1 MTALAIPRIVAP
13 RPLLPR
19 GLETPGR
26 APRRSAVHTLALGL
40 VWLAVASG
48 SIVFTEPA
56 PTDALTIA
64 AIVLLPV
71 VGLVAFR
78 PAHVALAAV
87 WLVIVAGGFV
97 AAIDASDWADAT
109 RHTAISLYLAA
120 ASVVLAG
127 FVSLK
132 PAAHARLLLDAH
144 LAGCIVAAI
153 AGLVGYFDIVPEAR
167 DLFVKFER
175 ASGPFK
181 DPNVF
186 GPYLVPGLVYALH
199 LWIVRPMHRGLLPA
213 LLVAVLSLA
222 LLVSFSRGAWASA
235 ALAIGVYLY
244 FSFVTTR
251 RDRDRI
257 RIIALCTSGLALIVP
272 LLMLALQHDAIGNL
286 FAQRATLTQSYD
298 IGPEG
303 RFGGQQK
310 AIDLV
315 GSHPLGLG
323 ALEFPRRHH
332 HEDVHNVYLSMYLN
346 AGWIGGSFFL
356 SLMAAL
362 LVLGLAHALR
372 RSETSGLY
380 LVAYSAFA
388 ANALVGAVIDTDH
401 WRHLYLLIAL
411 VVGLMA
417 SRRRATARQP
427 RIVADRRPLLL
438 RRVVVIGP
446 SRRAPR
452 IVRRDAVVVDLFP
465 DPLRHRPLGGFKR
478 AARLLGPV
486 QPKRPPRLL
495 GRSLVARRAKIAP

>member
-1 MTALAIPRIVAP
+1 MTALATPRIVAP
-13 RPLLPR
+13 RPTLPR

-26 APRRSAVHTLALGL
+26 ATRRSFVHALALGL
-40 VWLAVASG
+40 VWLAVASA

-64 AIVLLPV
+64 AIVLLPII
-71 VGLVAFR
+71 GLVAFR
-78 PAHVALAAV
+78 PAHIALAAV
-87 WLVIVAGGFV
+87 WLVVVASGFV
-97 AAIDASDWADAT
+97 AAIDAGEWADAT
-109 RHTAISLYLAA
+109 KHTAISLYLAA

-132 PAAHARLLLDAH
+132 PGPHTRLLLNAH
-144 LAGCIVAAI
+144 LAGCIVAAL
-153 AGLVGYFDIVPEAR
+153 AGLAGYFEIVPEAKE
-167 DLFVKFER
+167 LFVKFER

-199 LWIVRPMHRGLLPA
+199 LWLVRPLHRGLLPA
-213 LLVAVLSLA
+213 LVFALLSLA
-222 LLVSFSRGAWASA
+222 LLLSFSRGAWASA
-235 ALAIGVYLY
+235 VLAIGAYLY
-244 FSFVTTR
+244 LSFVTTR
-251 RDRDRI
+251 RNRDRI
-257 RIIALCTSGLALIVP
+257 RIIGLCTAGLAMLVP
-272 LLMLALQHDAIGNL
+272 LLMVALQHDAVGNL
-286 FAQRATLTQSYD
+286 FSQRATLTQSYD
-298 IGPEG
+298 VGPEG

-310 AIDLV
+310 AFDLI
-315 GSHPLGLG
+315 GAHPLGIG

-346 AGWIGGSFFL
+346 AGWIGGSMFL

-372 RSETSGLY
+372 LSDVSGIF

-401 WRHLYLLIAL
+401 WRHLYLLIAM

-417 SRRRATARQP
+417 SRRRATARAS
-427 RIVADRRPLLL
+427 RIVADRRPILL
-438 RRVVVIGP
+438 RPVVVIGP
-446 SRRAPR
+446 SRRGPR
-452 IVRRDAVVVDLFP
+452 IVPRRAEVVDLFP
-465 DPLRHRPLGGFKR
+465 DPLRHRPAGGFRR

-486 QPKRPPRLL
+486 QPKRPARLL
-495 GRSLVARRAKIAP
+495 GRSLAKA